1 MGIVAIIIE
10 ATARVRD
17 TPVRFKNYLNTRPD
31 IGVCGRIFEYLFLPH
46 LPLKSAL

>member
-17 TPVRFKNYLNTRPD
+17 TPVRFNNYLNTLAD

-46 LPLKSAL
+46 FLLKSTL